1 MIPTT
6 KISQTI
12 LEFGKPLIN
21 QLPRNHTKR
30 EFEAAISIVIIVWN
44 SVVIDTWE
52 ADSNYESEL
61 LEKISS
67 EPKEY
72 QLAIRRLIKRKKKK
86 FGNDPRGVGNHWVR
100 EEDGEF
106 IFGCE
111 ARLNVENAPATGH
124 VH

>member
-1 MIPTT
+1 MIPST
-6 KISQTI
+6 KISLTI
-12 LEFGKPLIN
+12 LEFGKSLIN
-21 QLPRNHTKR
+21 QLPQEHTKQ
-30 EFEAAISIVIIVWN
+30 EFEAAIGIVIVVWN
-44 SVVIDTWE
+44 AVVMDTWK
-52 ADSNYESEL
+52 ADNHFESDL
-61 LEKISS
+61 LERIRS

-72 QLAIRRLIKRKKKK
+72 QLVIKRLIKRKKKK

-111 ARLNVENAPATGH
+111 ARLDVENVPSTGP